1 MFREFLF
8 AAPLHGRS
16 HPTALAGIGISNSN
30 ATLQRSPVVSR
41 PPQPSLD
48 GATRWKAA
56 LQHTLRLARRAP
68 PRTHR
73 PGCHWTTHKPTDH
86 RLPRPSK
93 THTSVRHRDAAR
105 PASPLAR
112 PVSLRLC
119 PFVQAWAGCGLR
131 CCMGGQGRYAQ
142 RPSPPPPPGPCLPVP
157 FPSPRCV
164 GRAGRKPHAP
174 PATRHAD
181 RHKQNA
187 GPAEAARPTPV
198 LVARNASI
206 STSATQED
214 GDHHHMYPPQHV
226 LPIRWPS
233 WTETGLARQLSVDQ
247 GQA

>member
-112 PVSLRLC
+112 PVSRK
-119 PFVQAWAGCGLR
+119 
-131 CCMGGQGRYAQ
+131 
-142 RPSPPPPPGPCLPVP
+142 SPPPVLSDSGLPP
-157 FPSPRCV
+157 CV
-164 GRAGRKPHAP
+164 
-174 PATRHAD
+174 
-181 RHKQNA
+181 
-187 GPAEAARPTPV
+187 
-198 LVARNASI
+198 
-206 STSATQED
+206 
-214 GDHHHMYPPQHV
+214 
-226 LPIRWPS
+226 
-233 WTETGLARQLSVDQ
+233 LSFC
-247 GQA
+247 